1 MSVRPMQ
8 GGVEKADLSSPN
20 VDAVKSGAE
29 NLVRHIENIRKFG
42 ANPVIAI
49 HHFVADDDQEVAAL
63 RQICEEQGVRFAHS
77 VLPFA
82 CGVFGSEPPSD
93 PNEFIQT
100 LEQFRPTSTPV
111 SISGDLAA
119 ELQDILLDSSTY
131 YWEAAKACDPN
142 FGVRIHYQNGDDEFD
157 ILLCFQC
164 DILAVYKN
172 GKAVGGEDFDSA
184 RSRLVKI
191 VQELFPD
198 DDTIQSLN

>member
-1 MSVRPMQ
+1 MMFRLATPIVICTLLLTSGCGHDDEVT
-8 GGVEKADLSSPN
+8 GDLTW
-20 VDAVKSGAE
+20 
-29 NLVRHIENIRKFG
+29 
-42 ANPVIAI
+42 
-49 HHFVADDDQEVAAL
+49 
-63 RQICEEQGVRFAHS
+63 
-77 VLPFA
+77 
-82 CGVFGSEPPSD
+82 VFGDSQAVETFKQTTLFEAYRSEPPSD